1 MEGFDGRR
9 VRAALAIPE
18 RFAVPVMVPPVPA
31 PATSTT
37 TTTTR
42 EVDYVPFV
50 CGHAQWSRPN
60 F

>member
-1 MEGFDGRR
+1 MLRYGLG
-9 VRAALAIPE
+9 ATPE
-18 RFAVPVMVPPVPA
+18 QVFEYYYGVPA